1 MKKVCY
7 ILVFIIFTSCTTSN
21 TIYKKPKNLIPKDS
35 MVALLTDMYIASSA
49 KSFKNKFLKKEKN
62 YVFLVYKKYKIDS
75 TRFNESNM
83 YYTSIAEDY
92 TEMLKEIKLNIDSLE
107 VFYKKKQSIKDSITK
122 MKKSKGKKTPLKL
135 IEKNEKLLKSKKSI
149 KKKNSR
155 KLD

>member
-7 ILVFIIFTSCTTSN
+7 ILVFIICTSCTTSN

-135 IEKNEKLLKSKKSI
+135 LEKNEKLLKSKKSI